1 VNTLL
6 LFTCAMKNQTLTI
19 DVTVRRIFVVDL
31 TIPFLT
37 SNNINV
43 YNNMSISN
51 HKVTYLI
58 GNDTL
63 GEYL

>member
-1 VNTLL
+1 
-6 LFTCAMKNQTLTI
+6 MKNQTLTI